1 MKKIRLVRTI
11 LLAYVSLGL
20 SVSAALVPYPATD
33 ALKAAMAP
41 YRLAAGKYVHAEAM
55 PA

>member
-1 MKKIRLVRTI
+1 MLCCLIETT
-11 LLAYVSLGL
+11 
-20 SVSAALVPYPATD
+20 SAALAPYPATD
-33 ALKAAMAP
+33 TLKGAMAP